1 MHYERLKSYQ
11 FLFEGNVKKLES
23 KSFEN
28 KTYVRANVLH
38 SMEKTPYW
46 AVLECHLPV
55 MCYAQRVRTLM
66 ASVSEEKESATTSEE
81 CCLLLKI
88 LEEEGSKI
96 TQSH

>member
-1 MHYERLKSYQ
+1 MFFTRWRKRLTE
-11 FLFEGNVKKLES
+11 LFSSVD
-23 KSFEN
+23 
-28 KTYVRANVLH
+28 
-38 SMEKTPYW
+38 
-46 AVLECHLPV
+46 V